1 MIASRLGEAIIK
13 KDGATMNIKTLEF
26 IHQILLAE
34 KDKRENA
41 YTAASDLENQYEESE
56 TANEELIRRQ
66 KETVDELMKE
76 YFAVLGVLINFEEQE
91 W

>member
-1 MIASRLGEAIIK
+1 
-13 KDGATMNIKTLEF
+13 MNIKTLEF